1 MKTLLRIFFYLLYHQ
16 FAFAYDLVA
25 AVVSFNRWKDWVMS
39 ALPFIEGK
47 RVLEIGHGP
56 GHLQRVLLDRGML
69 AVGIDESIQMGRL
82 AKRNLKRTF
91 LSQTQITPL
100 SNASPQPA
108 YAQESLTR
116 GLAQH
121 LPIRGETFDTVVAT
135 FPAEYIFDPKTLI
148 ETWRVLVPGGK
159 FVILPGAT
167 ITGRN
172 IVDRL
177 LAWIF
182 RATGE
187 THPDLSE
194 IIRERSKEAFAK
206 TGFHVVVHEIPVKS
220 SLVFIILATKV
231 RGTENHFST

>member
-39 ALPFIEGK
+39 VLPFIEGK

-56 GHLQRVLLDRGML
+56 GHLQRALISRGML
-69 AVGIDESIQMGRL
+69 VVGIDESIQMGRL
-82 AKRNLKRTF
+82 AKRNLKRAF

-100 SNASPQPA
+100 SNVSPQPA
-108 YAQESLTR
+108 YPQESLTR

-121 LPIRGETFDTVVAT
+121 LPFPDETFDTVVAT
-135 FPAEYIFDPKTLI
+135 FPAEYIFDPETLI
-148 ETWRVLVPGGK
+148 ETRRVLKPGGK

-167 ITGRN
+167 ITGRG

-182 RATGE
+182 RVTGE
-187 THPDLSE
+187 TPPDLSQ
-194 IIRERSKEAFAK
+194 ILRERSQERFAK
-206 TGFHVVVHEIPVKS
+206 TGFHVGVHEITLKS
-220 SLVFIILATKV
+220 SLVFIMLATSIQL
-231 RGTENHFST
+231 REER